1 LKIRT
6 AGLLDLA
13 RIEEMHRSADVRLSE
28 AEPPAARLWS
38 LLSSTLSA
46 LLPLSQ
52 ETLIYVA
59 EVKGKVVGFIQAS
72 GQPLG
77 LDLRRARVLQVL
89 NLQVAEESNSDDV
102 AAALVEHLS
111 NQALEKGALR
121 LFVRLPER
129 DPLLPAFRLRGFR
142 QYATEVVVY
151 ADKPVMQ
158 SEQFPEGVRAVRR
171 GDNRM
176 LYQLYRKVTP
186 QGVSQL
192 EAPTYREWRALHGGE
207 WTGRLAARGSDKQ
220 EFVVDRVEVVGWV
233 KAERS
238 SGARPDTLNFMALP
252 EGPLPGELAD
262 FGLSLVKGSE
272 APAWSSLRHYDSH
285 MIDALRGRGFTML
298 LTQLLL
304 VKELAVRVPVREKGL
319 VPSFG

>member
-1 LKIRT
+1 VKLRA

-13 RIEEMHRSADVRLSE
+13 RIEELHRSSDMRLT
-28 AEPPAARLWS
+28 AAAPPAARLWTV
-38 LLSSTLSA
+38 LSSTLSA

-59 EVKGKVVGFIQAS
+59 EEGGKVVGFIQAS

-77 LDLRRARVLQVL
+77 LDLPRATVLQVL
-89 NLQVAEESNSDDV
+89 NLQVADGADSDEV
-102 AAALVEHLS
+102 APALVEHLC
-111 NQALEKGALR
+111 NQALERGALR
-121 LFVRLPER
+121 LFVRLPES
-129 DPLLPAFRLRGFR
+129 DALLPVFRLRGFR

-151 ADKPVMQ
+151 ADKPETR
-158 SEQFPEGVRAVRR
+158 SDHFPEGARPVRR
-171 GDNRM
+171 GDNRL
-176 LYQLYRKVTP
+176 LYQLYRQVTP

-192 EAPTYREWRALHGGE
+192 EAPTYREWRVLHAD
-207 WTGRLAARGSDKQ
+207 WTGRLAARGSEKQ
-220 EFVVDRVEVVGWV
+220 ELVVDQVELVGWV

-238 SGARPDTLNFMALP
+238 SGARPNTVSFMALP
-252 EGPLPGELAD
+252 DSSLAGDLAD
-262 FGLSLVKGSE
+262 LGLSLLGDSE
-272 APAWSSLRHYDSH
+272 MPAWSSLRHYDSH
-285 MIDALRGRGFTML
+285 MIDALRGRGFSVL

>member
-1 LKIRT
+1 VKVRA

-13 RIEEMHRSADVRLSE
+13 RIEEMHRSAGVRLSE
-28 AEPPAARLWS
+28 VEPPAARLWS
-38 LLSSTLSA
+38 LLSATLSA

-59 EVKGKVVGFIQAS
+59 EENGKVVGFIQAS

-77 LDLRRARVLQVL
+77 LDLRGARVLQVL
-89 NLQVAEESNSDDV
+89 NLQVAEEAESEEV

-111 NQALEKGALR
+111 NEALDKGALR

-129 DPLLPAFRLRGFR
+129 DSLLPAFRLRGFR
-142 QYATEVVVY
+142 QYATEVDVY
-151 ADKPVMQ
+151 ADKPAMR
-158 SEQFPEGVRAVRR
+158 SEQFPDGIRPVRR

-207 WTGRLAARGSDKQ
+207 WSGRLAARGSDKHDY
-220 EFVVDRVEVVGWV
+220 VVDRVEVVGWV

-238 SGARPDTLNFMALP
+238 TGARPDTLNFMALP
-252 EGPLPGELAD
+252 EGPLPSELAD
-262 FGLSLVKGSE
+262 FGLSLLKGSD

-285 MIDALRGRGFTML
+285 MIDALRGRGFSML

>member
-1 LKIRT
+1 MKIRA

-38 LLSSTLSA
+38 LLSATLSA

-59 EVKGKVVGFIQAS
+59 EENGKVVGFIQAS

-77 LDLRRARVLQVL
+77 LDLRGARVLQVL
-89 NLQVAEESNSDDV
+89 NLQVADETDWDDV

-111 NQALEKGALR
+111 NQALERGALR

-129 DPLLPAFRLRGFR
+129 DALLPAFRQRGFR

-151 ADKPVMQ
+151 ADQPVMR
-158 SEQFPEGVRAVRR
+158 SEQFPEGVRPVKR

-207 WTGRLAARGSDKQ
+207 WTGRLAARGSEKQ

-262 FGLSLVKGSE
+262 FGLSLLKGSE

-285 MIDALRGRGFTML
+285 MIDALRGRGFSML

-304 VKELAVRVPVREKGL
+304 VKELAVRVPAREKGL

>member
-1 LKIRT
+1 MKLRS

-13 RIEEMHRSADVRLSE
+13 RIEEMHRSADIRLSE

-46 LLPLSQ
+46 LLPLTQ
-52 ETLIYVA
+52 ETLMYVA
-59 EVKGKVVGFIQAS
+59 EENGKVVGFIQAS

-77 LDLRRARVLQVL
+77 LDLRRATMLQVL
-89 NLQVAEESNSDDV
+89 NLQVADESDSDDV
-102 AAALVEHLS
+102 APALVEHLS
-111 NQALEKGALR
+111 NQALERGAVR

-129 DPLLPAFRLRGFR
+129 DPLIPAFRLRGFR

-151 ADKPVMQ
+151 ADKRVMR
-158 SEQFPEGVRAVRR
+158 SEQLPDGVRPVKR

-220 EFVVDRVEVVGWV
+220 EYVVDRVEVVGWV

-238 SGARPDTLNFMALP
+238 TGARPDTLNFMALP

-262 FGLSLVKGSE
+262 FGLSLLGDSD
-272 APAWSSLRHYDSH
+272 APTWSSLRHYDSH
-285 MIDALRGRGFTML
+285 MIDALRGRGFSVL

-304 VKELAVRVPVREKGL
+304 VTELAVRVPVREKGL